1 MVNSIHSI
9 QKRTR
14 KSETRKQQGGDRKSG
29 QKRFISNRL
38 QNGLNTLHKIYIHLY
53 VYVYVY
59 VNTLLVACVL
69 FSGYKWRNFVWNL
82 SRDNLKQD

>member
-14 KSETRKQQGGDRKSG
+14 KSEIRKQQGGDRKSKS
-29 QKRFISNRL
+29 QKRFISKRL
-38 QNGLNTLHKIYIHLY
+38 HNGLNTLRKIYMYLY

-59 VNTLLVACVL
+59 TLLVACVL
-69 FSGYKWRNFVWNL
+69 FS
-82 SRDNLKQD
+82 